1 MIVETQRLQHE
12 RARVVVK
19 RGKISK
25 SHDSDDEENE
35 EIPDVIEP
43 ENVDAKMV
51 TLDLIKAIDQT
62 FDNINASLRPSVEIL
77 STDLAVAASVNTDI
91 FSSRMGGS
99 STNRRFNEECI
110 MNSS

>member
-1 MIVETQRLQHE
+1 MVG
-12 RARVVVK
+12 K
-19 RGKISK
+19 RGKIAK

-43 ENVDAKMV
+43 ENEDTKMV

-62 FDNINASLRPSVEIL
+62 FDNINATLRPSVDIL

-91 FSSRMGGS
+91 FSSRVGGS
-99 STNRRFNEECI
+99 STNRKFNECCV
-110 MNSS
+110 MNSA